1 MSLAELVQLVF
12 FGCVRWVFM
21 PQQGEKDI
29 RDNAAKYTHCSVEFV
44 AFPQLLIP

>member
-21 PQQGEKDI
+21 PQQVEENIG
-29 RDNAAKYTHCSVEFV
+29 DNAAKYTHCTVDFV